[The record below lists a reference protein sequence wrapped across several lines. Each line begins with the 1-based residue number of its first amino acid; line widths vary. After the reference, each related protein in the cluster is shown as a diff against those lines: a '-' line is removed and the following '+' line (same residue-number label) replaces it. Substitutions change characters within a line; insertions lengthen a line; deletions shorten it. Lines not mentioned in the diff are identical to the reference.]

1 MLIIIRD
8 PLKLLFIC
16 AGLGYV
22 LFPFDLIHDLIPIA
36 GRLDD
41 LAFVIYLFYLYKTK
55 RITIQQFVEGVR
67 KRYTLGRKIVRGAA
81 EKSASDKNSTG
92 NSSGNSP
99 GANRSGAGS
108 TGDGAKNDQKKNGQ
122 DHQQRRSAGDEGRA
136 SIKPPVKKSSHEVL
150 GVPGNASQAE
160 IKKAYKK
167 LASQYH
173 PDKVNHLGPE
183 LKELAN
189 KKMRE
194 IQAAFDALVK

>member
-22 LFPFDLIHDLIPIA
+22 LFPFDLIHDMIPIA

-55 RITIQQFVEGVR
+55 RINIQQFVEGVR

-81 EKSASDKNSTG
+81 EKS
-92 NSSGNSP
+92 SSGSNAA
-99 GANRSGAGS
+99 GNDSGQKAAGRGS
-108 TGDGAKNDQKKNGQ
+108 ARADAGQKGD
-122 DHQQRRSAGDEGRA
+122 QQRRSASDERVG
-136 SIKPPVKKSSHEVL
+136 SVKSPVKKSAHEVL
-150 GVPGNASQAE
+150 GVSRGASPAE

-189 KKMRE
+189 NKMLE
-194 IQAAFDALVK
+194 IQAAFDLLTK